1 MNIVEFLS
9 KILERKHIL
18 SIFTDA
24 EYNSI
29 LHQFAEFKVAN
40 VAYIIDFSPD
50 NDAIESV
57 FPLDERIET
66 LLKSRKVYSVK
77 FGVKAYYESS
87 DPNVDLY
94 APPINHKFTKTN
106 IQQLKE
112 QLETLLYKHY
122 IVYQPECYF
131 FIAERPSLSR
141 MYQKMCDNRHP
152 LMIDFKPVSQ
162 LGSNKDCFIIKTP
175 AYKE

>member
-1 MNIVEFLS
+1 M
-9 KILERKHIL
+9 
-18 SIFTDA
+18 FTES

-29 LHQFAEFKVAN
+29 PHQFAQFTVSQID
-40 VAYIIDFSPD
+40 YIIDFSAD
-50 NDAIESV
+50 SNIISILFVLDKKIE
-57 FPLDERIET
+57 D
-66 LLKSRKVYSVK
+66 LLKGHNTYSVK

-94 APPINHKFTKTN
+94 APPINHNFKKKD

-112 QLETLLYKHY
+112 QLEMLLYKHY
-122 IVYQPECYF
+122 LIYQPECYF

-152 LMIDFKPVSQ
+152 LMIDFQPVGQ
-162 LGSNKDCFIIKTP
+162 LGDNADCFIIKTP
-175 AYKE
+175 NYKE